1 MAIKKACTCLCKPAS
16 KLGRYALHYAVF
28 NKLKGIDMN
37 RMLQMMIALAVA
49 VTFSGAV
56 NAQASAPA
64 AANEAVSDAVFQ
76 DFGGK
81 AGISKV
87 IDDFLGIWQAD
98 PRISDKLKDADVERL
113 GFLLKEQ
120 ITQLTGGPAVY
131 SGKDMKTAHQAMGL
145 HNADFN
151 ALAEDL
157 QHAMDKNGVPS
168 RAQNKLLAKL
178 APMEH
183 DIVTK

>member
-1 MAIKKACTCLCKPAS
+1 MKP
-16 KLGRYALHYAVF
+16 LLNV
-28 NKLKGIDMN
+28 
-37 RMLQMMIALAVA
+37 MIALAIAVA
-49 VTFSGAV
+49 ATDVTV
-56 NAQASAPA
+56 AQIADASQA
-64 AANEAVSDAVFQ
+64 ATSSDAVFQ
-76 DFGGK
+76 EFGGK

-87 IDDFLGIWQAD
+87 IDDFLGIWAAD
-98 PRISDKLKDADVERL
+98 PRINARLKDADVERL

-120 ITQLTGGPAVY
+120 IAQLTGGPVVY
-131 SGKDMKTAHQAMGL
+131 SGRDMKTAHRDMGL
-145 HNADFN
+145 RNVDFN

-157 QHAMDKNGVPS
+157 QTAMEKNGVPT